1 MNINAGTNEYNIRLQ
16 KIKEEKRPTFATIF
30 DKLDARSKKL
40 TPKNAL
46 NAVLTNDQMFRYYL
60 EEVEPQLA
68 GDVDNLD
75 DLQNA
80 IGNNSLGEIKL
91 RDFAKLLSG
100 DLESTKATPIYETL
114 TAGVS
119 YSPMVA
125 PLITPPSISAPPA
138 TPASAPSGSGT
149 ASAPP
154 ATPAS
159 APSGSGTASA
169 PPATP
174 APAPATPASAPP
186 SAPATP
192 ASAPASAPSAPA
204 GGLPVPVADGGGYII
219 PIVKTSYDDAVKS
232 GKTPP
237 RFPNDNDKSKPDHIG
252 SFTQANIEWIKYF
265 NEVVIYNNSVP
276 TQYKLSYNQFSN
288 VQLRIIIALD
298 KQKSPDAVKL
308 VKAQYDKD
316 KRYFMTE
323 PFNPSKNTLP

>member
-119 YSPMVA
+119 YSPIVA
-125 PLITPPSISAPPA
+125 PLITPPSIATPPPATPA
-138 TPASAPSGSGT
+138 TPASAP
-149 ASAPP
+149 
-154 ATPAS
+154 ATP
-159 APSGSGTASA
+159 ASA

-186 SAPATP
+186 ATPATPATP
-192 ASAPASAPSAPA
+192 ASAPASAPAPAPA

-252 SFTQANIEWIKYF
+252 SFTQGNIEWIKYF
-265 NEVVIYNNSVP
+265 NEVVDYNNSVP

-288 VQLRIIIALD
+288 GQLRIIIALD
-298 KQKSPDAVKL
+298 KQKSPNAVKL

-316 KRYFMTE
+316 KGYFMTA

>member
-100 DLESTKATPIYETL
+100 DLESTKATPVYETL

-119 YSPMVA
+119 YSPIVA

-138 TPASAPSGSGT
+138 TPASAP
-149 ASAPP
+149 P
-154 ATPAS
+154 AT
-159 APSGSGTASA
+159 
-169 PPATP
+169 
-174 APAPATPASAPP
+174 
-186 SAPATP
+186 PATP
-192 ASAPASAPSAPA
+192 ASAPASAPSAPASATPASAPASATPASAPPATPATPAPAPAPA

-252 SFTQANIEWIKYF
+252 SFTQGNIEWIKYF
-265 NEVVIYNNSVP
+265 NEVVDYNNSVP

-288 VQLRIIIALD
+288 GQLRIIIALD
-298 KQKSPDAVKL
+298 KQKSPNAVKL

-316 KRYFMTE
+316 KGYFMTA

>member
-186 SAPATP
+186 ATPATP

-265 NEVVIYNNSVP
+265 NEVVDYNNSVP

-288 VQLRIIIALD
+288 GQLRIIIALD
-298 KQKSPDAVKL
+298 KQKSPNAVKL

-316 KRYFMTE
+316 KGYFMTA

>member
-159 APSGSGTASA
+159 APSGSGTA
-169 PPATP
+169 P
-174 APAPATPASAPP
+174 APP
-186 SAPATP
+186 ST
-192 ASAPASAPSAPA
+192 PSAPA

-252 SFTQANIEWIKYF
+252 SFTQGNIEWIKYF

-316 KRYFMTE
+316 KGYFMTA

>member
-100 DLESTKATPIYETL
+100 DLESTKATPVYETL

-119 YSPMVA
+119 YSPIVA

-138 TPASAPSGSGT
+138 TPASAP
-149 ASAPP
+149 P
-154 ATPAS
+154 AT
-159 APSGSGTASA
+159 
-169 PPATP
+169 
-174 APAPATPASAPP
+174 
-186 SAPATP
+186 PATP
-192 ASAPASAPSAPA
+192 ASAPASAPSAPASATPASAPPATPATPAPAPAPA

-252 SFTQANIEWIKYF
+252 SFTQGNIEWIKYF
-265 NEVVIYNNSVP
+265 NEVVDYNNSVP

-288 VQLRIIIALD
+288 GQLRIIIALD
-298 KQKSPDAVKL
+298 KQKSPNAVKL

-316 KRYFMTE
+316 KGYFMTA

>member
-125 PLITPPSISAPPA
+125 PLITPPSIA
-138 TPASAPSGSGT
+138 T
-149 ASAPP
+149 PP

-174 APAPATPASAPP
+174 APP
-186 SAPATP
+186 ST
-192 ASAPASAPSAPA
+192 PSAPA

-219 PIVKTSYDDAVKS
+219 PIVKTSYDDAVKG

>member
-186 SAPATP
+186 ATPATP

>member
-138 TPASAPSGSGT
+138 TPASAP
-149 ASAPP
+149 P

-159 APSGSGTASA
+159 APSAPASA
-169 PPATP
+169 PS
-174 APAPATPASAPP
+174 APASAPSAPPSTPSAPP
-186 SAPATP
+186 SAPAGSGT
-192 ASAPASAPSAPA
+192 APAPPSTPSAPA

-219 PIVKTSYDDAVKS
+219 PIVKTSYDDAVKG
-232 GKTPP
+232 GKNPP
-237 RFPNDNDKSKPDHIG
+237 RHPNDNDKSKPDHIG
-252 SFTQANIEWIKYF
+252 SFTQGNIEWIKYF

-288 VQLRIIIALD
+288 GQLRIIIALD
-298 KQKSPDAVKL
+298 KQKSPNAVKL

-316 KRYFMTE
+316 KGYFMTE
-323 PFNPSKNTLP
+323 PFKPSKNTLP

>member
-100 DLESTKATPIYETL
+100 DLESTKATPVYETL

-119 YSPMVA
+119 YSPIVA

-138 TPASAPSGSGT
+138 TPASAP
-149 ASAPP
+149 P
-154 ATPAS
+154 AT
-159 APSGSGTASA
+159 
-169 PPATP
+169 PATP
-174 APAPATPASAPP
+174 APAP
-186 SAPATP
+186 
-192 ASAPASAPSAPA
+192 APA

-252 SFTQANIEWIKYF
+252 SFTQGNIEWIKYF
-265 NEVVIYNNSVP
+265 NEVVDYNNSVP

-288 VQLRIIIALD
+288 GQLRIIIALD
-298 KQKSPDAVKL
+298 KQKSPNAVKL

-316 KRYFMTE
+316 KGYFMTA

>member
-186 SAPATP
+186 ATPATP

-252 SFTQANIEWIKYF
+252 SFTQGNI
-265 NEVVIYNNSVP
+265 
-276 TQYKLSYNQFSN
+276 
-288 VQLRIIIALD
+288 
-298 KQKSPDAVKL
+298 
-308 VKAQYDKD
+308 
-316 KRYFMTE
+316 
-323 PFNPSKNTLP
+323 

>member
-138 TPASAPSGSGT
+138 TPASAPS
-149 ASAPP
+149 
-154 ATPAS
+154 
-159 APSGSGTASA
+159 
-169 PPATP
+169 
-174 APAPATPASAPP
+174 
-186 SAPATP
+186 
-192 ASAPASAPSAPA
+192 APA

-219 PIVKTSYDDAVKS
+219 PIVKTSYDDAVKG

>member
-119 YSPMVA
+119 YSPIVA
-125 PLITPPSISAPPA
+125 PLITPPSIATPPA
-138 TPASAPSGSGT
+138 TP

-159 APSGSGTASA
+159 AP
-169 PPATP
+169 PATP
-174 APAPATPASAPP
+174 AT
-186 SAPATP
+186 PATP
-192 ASAPASAPSAPA
+192 ASAPASAPSAPASATPASAPPATPATPAPAPAPA

-252 SFTQANIEWIKYF
+252 SFTQGNIEWIKYF
-265 NEVVIYNNSVP
+265 NEVVDYNNSVP

-288 VQLRIIIALD
+288 GQLRIIIALD
-298 KQKSPDAVKL
+298 KQKSPNAVKL

-316 KRYFMTE
+316 KGYFMTA